1 MPLRKRGYCWVRT
14 LLHIQFCF
22 ITAILLD
29 IRTEIA
35 KHDPQVFGTIKII
48 IVNCAAKMGRG
59 ESVPA
64 CNNRKRARA
73 CLCGSYQGLDQLI
86 SQSQLL
92 RRSVDLVKMQ
102 TYMHIRPKTTSDR
115 NQGIVSAAD
124 DGTLD
129 EPTLQPI
136 KAGALGGASPSTQR
150 CDKRCNIPR
159 ASRYATALASVPR
172 HARCDRTVQLS
183 LGANA
188 YKCARDMRSLC
199 TPSAAAQSVTM
210 WSTSGSQVDSH

>member
-1 MPLRKRGYCWVRT
+1 MRGSSRHWSAPARRPSGCAPRGPFSHFPY
-14 LLHIQFCF
+14 
-22 ITAILLD
+22 
-29 IRTEIA
+29 
-35 KHDPQVFGTIKII
+35 PQ
-48 IVNCAAKMGRG
+48 
-59 ESVPA
+59 SVPG
-64 CNNRKRARA
+64 CNNRERARA

-92 RRSVDLVKMQ
+92 RRSVDLVQMQ

-159 ASRYATALASVPR
+159 ASRYATALASDPR
-172 HARCDRTVQLS
+172 HVRCDRTVQLS